1 MPASS
6 QPNDQARL
14 EGTKMSFGSHLEELR
29 SAIFKCL
36 AVTIIGFLLGL
47 LVAKH
52 VVHFIQIPLREA
64 LETYY
69 RDHAEI
75 SHLARLE
82 EMRREGLPVPENLGA
97 EAKKM
102 AAEGLV
108 PLVYLFDPNEL
119 RRALEGST
127 GPLSTNHEQTDLAS
141 PDDPGLPD
149 AEPSPMPPPAS
160 GNDDQR
166 EIAKIS
172 RSDLIQLHVYQPLEQ
187 DPRLRVVGLGVQ
199 EGFMVYIKASLVTGV
214 LITSPFIFYFI
225 WEFVAAGLYRHE
237 KKHIYIYLPLSLG
250 LFLAGAALAFF
261 VAFDYVL
268 NFLLWFYTIMGV
280 EPDMRISDWVGFVL
294 MLPIGFG
301 ISFQLPLA
309 MLFLERTGVF
319 TVDLYLKKWR
329 MAILVIAVLSM
340 FLTPADPGSMLVMG
354 LPLCALYFGGIALC
368 HFMPQSKPPI
378 PEDATG
384 VDTSGS

>member
-14 EGTKMSFGSHLEELR
+14 EETKMSFGSHLEELR

-69 RDHAEI
+69 LDHAEV

-82 EMRREGLPVPENLGA
+82 EMRREGLPVPEDLEA
-97 EAKKM
+97 EAKHLS
-102 AAEGLV
+102 EQGLV
-108 PLVYLFDPNEL
+108 PLVWLVDPNEL
-119 RRALEGST
+119 RRIFDS
-127 GPLSTNHEQTDLAS
+127 PLRGQQTKNSS
-141 PDDPGLPD
+141 PQT
-149 AEPSPMPPPAS
+149 EPSPEPQPAVNNH
-160 GNDDQR
+160 GQR
-166 EIAKIS
+166 DKFKINQ
-172 RSDLIQLHVYQPLEQ
+172 SDLVQLHVFQTLEQ

-225 WEFVAAGLYRHE
+225 WEFVAAGLYHSE

-301 ISFQLPLA
+301 VSFQLPLA
-309 MLFLERTGVF
+309 MLFLERIGVF

-329 MAILVIAVLSM
+329 LAILVIAVLSM

-378 PEDATG
+378 SEDATG